1 MTALLKYDV
10 ACRALAEAS
19 TIDEVKDIR
28 DKAEAMRIY
37 ARQANNT
44 ELEEKAA
51 LIRVRGERKLGQMLL
66 EAKADGRLHEGR
78 PKKNGSPSDQL
89 ERIKIEDYGID
100 KRLSVEAQRIGA
112 IPEAE
117 YESLL
122 GRLSE
127 TVKARGS
134 RVALIEMSAEEKKKR
149 RAQKEMLLGEYQAA
163 LPDKKF
169 GVIVADPEWKFEPY
183 SDETGMDR
191 AAENHYPTTETK
203 KIKVRDVPSIAAAD
217 CVLFLWATIPMLPA
231 AFAVMK
237 AWGFAYKSHYV
248 WGKDKI
254 GLGYWNREKHEL
266 FLIGTRGNPPAPAP
280 GTQRES
286 LIMAPRGSH
295 SAKPDVFLEMIE
307 QYYPTLPKIELNRR
321 GPSRQGWDAWGN
333 ESEERITDDS
343 RTNHVP
349 KPVPDSYGT
358 DAAQSKASVSEPASD
373 HQPKAPHVPVADAG
387 SPSSLP
393 ELVLPGLAPTFAEFA
408 AFTDLTNPLHG
419 RAS

>member
-78 PKKNGSPSDQL
+78 PKKNGSRSDQL

-117 YESLL
+117 YEHLL
-122 GRLSE
+122 GRLSA

-134 RVALIEMSAEEKKKR
+134 RVALIEMNAEEKKKK
-149 RAQKEMLLGEYQAA
+149 RAQKEALLGEYQTA
-163 LPDKKF
+163 LPDKKY
-169 GVIVADPEWKFEPY
+169 GVIVADPEWRFEPY
-183 SDETGMDR
+183 SRETGMDR
-191 AAENHYPTTETK
+191 AADNHYPTSAAH
-203 KIKVRDVPSIAAAD
+203 VVAQRDVRSIAADD
-217 CVLFLWATIPMLPA
+217 CVLFLWATIPMLCEA
-231 AFAVMK
+231 IVVMDYG
-237 AWGFAYKSHYV
+237 WGFTYKSHYV

-254 GLGYWNREKHEL
+254 GTGYWGREKHEL
-266 FLIGTRGNPPAPAP
+266 LLIGTRGNPPAPAM
-280 GTQRES
+280 GTQCES
-286 LIMAPRGSH
+286 LIIAPRDEH
-295 SAKPDVFLEMIE
+295 SAKPEIFLEIIE
-307 QYYPTLPKIELNRR
+307 KYYPTLPKIELNRR
-321 GPSRQGWDAWGN
+321 GPARKGWDAWGN
-333 ESEERITDDS
+333 EAERIADDS
-343 RTNHVP
+343 RTNHQPESVH
-349 KPVPDSYGT
+349 DSVGT
-358 DAAQSKASVSEPASD
+358 DAVYTLNVSVRNASD
-373 HQPKAPHVPVADAG
+373 HRSETPQPVADAG
-387 SPSSLP
+387 SPLSLP
-393 ELVLPGLAPTFAEFA
+393 EIILPGMAPTFAEFA
-408 AFTDLTNPLHG
+408 AFTDLTNPQA
-419 RAS
+419 RVVS